1 MRSHG
6 VWPMLVAAA
15 IASGSGCGAR
25 PRSASSP
32 ASEQRHASAV
42 GAEQGAAT
50 AGEPSSSPSS
60 SFGSDRVY
68 DLEALRIEVAGKSAD
83 GEPELVAYDAQA
95 LLDAGNDALARGRAD
110 EAAARYEKL
119 VREFPESRLVAAA
132 LYNLGLAHEAR
143 GEHERALALYG
154 RLAADGA
161 DGKLGRDA
169 VDAHVRMAAVLA
181 ELGRWSEARQ
191 ALVAL
196 LARNDLTHADRI
208 EGLARLGYVALE
220 QQDFAAA
227 EAHLREALQTFEKL
241 TTRLETLYFVAMSRY
256 YLAQIPH
263 RQFRARPMRLPD
275 QQLERDLAAKAGLV
289 TLAYDR
295 YVEVLSVH
303 DAYWGT
309 AAGYQMSQIY
319 KELWDDV
326 TSAPIPTQ
334 LSPEAAGYYVKE
346 VHARVRPMLE
356 KSMEGHLRNLELAR
370 TYGADTEWSA
380 ASRVRADEIAEL
392 LAREASGELVRPER
406 VGAIPVASAAA
417 GSPEALAPASYVPAR
432 PDL

>member
-1 MRSHG
+1 M
-6 VWPMLVAAA
+6 A
-15 IASGSGCGAR
+15 IAAQGGALAGCGAR
-25 PRSASSP
+25 AAAVKTP
-32 ASEQRHASAV
+32 ASEQGRASAR
-42 GAEQGAAT
+42 GPEQATSSPGQGAPA
-50 AGEPSSSPSS
+50 AGGE
-60 SFGSDRVY
+60 RVY

-83 GEPELVAYDAQA
+83 GERELVAYDAQT
-95 LLDAGNDALARGRAD
+95 LLDEGNDALARGHAD
-110 EAAARYEKL
+110 EAAVRYEKL
-119 VREFPESRLVAAA
+119 VRDFPESRLVPAA

-143 GEHERALALYG
+143 GEHERALELYR

-161 DGKLGRDA
+161 LVRDA

-227 EAHLREALQTFEKL
+227 EAHLRDALQTFEKL

-275 QQLERDLAAKAGLV
+275 EQLERDLAVKAELV

-319 KELWDDV
+319 KELWDDI

-346 VHARVRPMLE
+346 VHARVQPMLE
-356 KSMEGHLRNLELAR
+356 KAMEGHLRNLELAR
-370 TYGADTEWSA
+370 TYGTDTEWSA
-380 ASRVRADEIAEL
+380 ASRVRAEEIAQL
-392 LAREASGELVRPER
+392 LAREASGELVTPGR
-406 VGAIPVASAAA
+406 VGEIPGSAGAA
-417 GSPEALAPASYVPAR
+417 EERESLAPASYVPAR
-432 PDL
+432 PNL